1 MAINS
6 DLQNIISSLP
16 KECGVYIIYNLD
28 NEIIYIGKSINI
40 RNRIIQHFAST
51 EIRELKLKNATHRI
65 DYELTG
71 SELIALLRESELIKT
86 HLPIFNRAQRRNRYF
101 YALYDEYTKEGY
113 HALIVSKIQP
123 GREELTTFGSSLE
136 AKNTLYSITEK
147 YTLCQKINGL
157 YPSKAQCFQ
166 YTIKQCNGACINA
179 EAVEVYNERVQN
191 FLEKIK
197 LPKGEILIEVEGRND
212 NEKGIVFIKNGMYKG
227 FGYAPQKLRSL
238 NSLIKYIDEKDD
250 NRDVRRIIMR
260 HLRSQF

>member
-1 MAINS
+1 MALNS
-6 DLQNIISSLP
+6 DLQNIIATLP

-28 NEIIYIGKSINI
+28 DEIIYIGKSINI

-51 EIRELKLKNATHRI
+51 EVRELKLKNATHRI

-113 HALIVSKIQP
+113 HALKVSKIQP
-123 GREELTTFGSSLE
+123 GREELTTFGSALE

-157 YPSKAQCFQ
+157 YPSKTQCFQ

-179 EAVEVYNERVQN
+179 EPVEVYNERVQS
-191 FLEKIK
+191 FLNKIK
-197 LPKGEILIEVEGRND
+197 LPHGEILIEVEGRNSD
-212 NEKGIVFIKNGMYKG
+212 EKGIVFIRNGMYKG
-227 FGYAPQKLRSL
+227 FGYAPKKLRSIH
-238 NSLIKYIDEKDD
+238 SMKKYIELKDD
-250 NRDVRRIIMR
+250 NKDVRRIIMR